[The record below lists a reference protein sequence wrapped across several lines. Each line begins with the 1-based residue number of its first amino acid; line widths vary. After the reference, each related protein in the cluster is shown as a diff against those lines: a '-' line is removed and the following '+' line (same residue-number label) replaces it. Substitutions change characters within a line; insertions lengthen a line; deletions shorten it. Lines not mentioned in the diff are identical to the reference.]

1 MVQDTV
7 LLKEE
12 HQWSVKGKWN
22 QILSNFEEE
31 DEKKS
36 CYIMQKSNL
45 KDIN

>member
-1 MVQDTV
+1 MVQDAV

-31 DEKKS
+31 DEKKVRH
-36 CYIMQKSNL
+36 IMQKYNL
-45 KDIN
+45 KDN